1 MEATTFSSAEKNE
14 LMNPISVSRENILHK
29 KREIKTLAD
38 EGKLREF
45 VTSRATPR
53 RMATGSSLSRK
64 KYNKI
69 RNLRTSA
76 SKKEYG
82 KQTYG

>member
-1 MEATTFSSAEKNE
+1 MNLWTLYLYPGKIFST
-14 LMNPISVSRENILHK
+14 K
-29 KREIKTLAD
+29 KKGEIKTLAD

-45 VTSRATPR
+45 VTNRATPK

-69 RNLRTSA
+69 RNLGTSA

>member
-1 MEATTFSSAEKNE
+1 MEVTTCSSTEKNE
-14 LMNPISVSRENILHK
+14 HTNSLFVSGKIFFTY

-45 VTSRATPR
+45 VTNSSTPK

-64 KYNKI
+64 EYNKI
-69 RNLRTSA
+69 RNLGTLA

-82 KQTYG
+82 KQTCG